1 MKTIELSTG
10 TLLVVVLPEDAKDIN
25 VSEYTY
31 GQPQDCI
38 AFSSKIQDP
47 FNLGGDVIALPD
59 GPWQLLGHPS
69 EITGEVWG
77 KVVEDFDEKYIS
89 ATTIEYHF
97 CAAHNIQE
105 SDVLLFKTKN
115 S

>member
-10 TLLVVVLPEDAKDIN
+10 TLLVVDRILYEIVGVGIRDE
-25 VSEYTY
+25 
-31 GQPQDCI
+31 
-38 AFSSKIQDP
+38 
-47 FNLGGDVIALPD
+47 FNY
-59 GPWQLLGHPS
+59 LGHPS

-77 KVVEDFDEKYIS
+77 KVVELYPACSDCYKDYSGHVFGDDASESPTQSGIS
-89 ATTIEYHF
+89 L

-105 SDVLLFKTKN
+105 SDVLLFKSKN